1 VPKNGGAPVCRK
13 RLRQRRIGA
22 RKHRFWTDGFGA
34 QRTQTAWQSTKD
46 CQAVFA
52 HCTSKTV
59 GPKLRRT
66 SEPEIL
72 VAEQG
77 KSPQAPFVV
86 VKAI

>member
-1 VPKNGGAPVCRK
+1 MAQEN
-13 RLRQRRIGA
+13 I
-22 RKHRFWTDGFGA
+22 GFGRTVLA
-34 QRTQTAWQSTKD
+34 HSVLKQLGNPQRIAKLFS
-46 CQAVFA
+46 

-59 GPKLRRT
+59 GPKLRHT